1 LGELKEVIPMQE
13 FVKKCTSRIQWS
25 YLAVGAVLALV
36 GGFMTASV
44 VGSIVGI
51 PLLLLAWPLLSEPR
65 RTVPCA

>member
-1 LGELKEVIPMQE
+1 MQE

-51 PLLLLAWPLLSEPR
+51 PLLLLAWPFLSEPR

>member
-1 LGELKEVIPMQE
+1 LKEVIPMRD
-13 FVKKCTSRIQWS
+13 FVKKCTRRIQWS
-25 YLAVGAVLALV
+25 YLVAGSLLALI

-44 VGSIVGI
+44 VGSVVGI